1 MDTGDRSGG
10 PTPAPARGNDGRD
23 RRYRLVSELRRP
35 GEQLS
40 IPDSAENVSVDVLSS
55 QVVRVTY
62 LSPLYELSFED
73 EADGNDTAEP
83 RYFD

>member
-1 MDTGDRSGG
+1 MDTGHRSGG
-10 PTPAPARGNDGRD
+10 STPAPGGNGGRD
-23 RRYRLVSELRRP
+23 RQYRLVSELRRP

-62 LSPLYELSFED
+62 LSPLYELSFERDD
-73 EADGNDTAEP
+73 EDDGADP